1 MKKYSEVLNEKRT
14 PLTGEELEGMEGL
27 VGHINYTSYTEG
39 EQTLASIS
47 AELLAEVKHLRGMM
61 SIAYHWIGRPAPK
74 NGGLTRAY
82 MGCLREAQR
91 IHGENKEMKK

>member
-14 PLTGEELEGMEGL
+14 PLTGEAISEATRAELE
-27 VGHINYTSYTEG
+27 
-39 EQTLASIS
+39 
-47 AELLAEVKHLRGMM
+47 AEVMHLREMM
-61 SIAYHWIGRPAPK
+61 AIAYHWIGRPAPK

-91 IHGENKEMKK
+91 IHGENKEMKQ

>member
-14 PLTGEELEGMEGL
+14 PLTGEGLKGMEGL
-27 VGHINYTSYTEG
+27 MDHINYTDNTVDA
-39 EQTLASIS
+39 TLASLS
-47 AELLAEVKHLRGMM
+47 AELLAEVKHLREMM
-61 SIAYHWIGRPAPK
+61 TTAYHWIGRPAPQ

-91 IHGENKEMKK
+91 IHGENKEMKI

>member
-27 VGHINYTSYTEG
+27 VGHINHTDDTVDA
-39 EQTLASIS
+39 TLASIS

>member
-1 MKKYSEVLNEKRT
+1 MKKYTEVLNEKRT
-14 PLTGEELEGMEGL
+14 PLTGEDLKGMEGL
-27 VGHINYTSYTEG
+27 ADHINYTADSMPA
-39 EQTLASIS
+39 TLASMN
-47 AELLAEVKHLRGMM
+47 AELLAEVKHLREMM
-61 SIAYHWIGRPAPK
+61 ATAYHWIGRPAPK